1 MDNQNQRY
9 RTKST
14 LFPILFR
21 TPELT
26 TIKSTHLSL
35 KFKLV
40 SNKIKLIFAAIT
52 GVFIAF

>member
-1 MDNQNQRY
+1 MDNQNQRD
-9 RTKST
+9 RIKSA

-21 TPELT
+21 TLELT

-35 KFKLV
+35 KSKLV